1 MSFHF
6 RVDGI
11 TLLGSSALDH
21 CTNESRSVR
30 KDKLIFGVDETT
42 GGTLADGFEWV
53 SAISKFVSYSQSL
66 HECVCSYNGEN
77 KL

>member
-21 CTNESRSVR
+21 CTNESRRVSR
-30 KDKLIFGVDETT
+30 KDKLIFAVDETT

-66 HECVCSYNGEN
+66 HECVNGEN